1 MKAKTM
7 KKSIATA
14 CMLAAMSV
22 FADTTPIMVS
32 LLTPVQAPSRDYDV
46 TGFRL
51 SLLYG
56 ECREFTGLDISVV
69 GYAGGDF
76 TGLSIGGVN
85 VTGGRMCGGQVG
97 LVNWSNSGEMSWGGR
112 SVGAQIGALNYA
124 DTFCGLQDG
133 IVNVSETSFAGLEA
147 GFVNCAKDI
156 NGVQCGSWL
165 VFGFNFAAG
174 TVYGC
179 QLGLL
184 NYARRME
191 KGVQIGIVNIIAD
204 NGWLPVLPVINGGF

>member
-1 MKAKTM
+1 M
-7 KKSIATA
+7 KKLMVVAGLFAAATA
-14 CMLAAMSV
+14 
-22 FADTTPIMVS
+22 FADTTPLMVS
-32 LLTPVQAPSRDYDV
+32 LLTPVQAPSRNYDV

-56 ECREFTGLDISVV
+56 ECREFAGLDISVV

-76 TGLSIGGVN
+76 TGLSVGGVN
-85 VTGGRMCGGQVG
+85 VAAGRMCGGQVG
-97 LVNWSNSGEMSWGGR
+97 LVNWSNSGEMSWSGR
-112 SVGAQIGALNYA
+112 SVGAQVGALNYA

-133 IVNVSETSFAGLEA
+133 IVNVSETSFAGLESA
-147 GFVNCAKDI
+147 FVNCASDVY
-156 NGVQCGSWL
+156 GVQCGTWL

-174 TVYGC
+174 GVRGC

-184 NYARRME
+184 NYANRME
-191 KGVQIGIVNIIAD
+191 SGVQIGIVNIIAN